1 MILNIKK
8 YFLKNKKNFF
18 KIGSI
23 VLLIGVISFLI
34 YMESDYHKYK
44 TATKM
49 YNEGNYEEAIK
60 IYKKIKNYKDSKD
73 KIIETKYQYGK
84 QLITDKDFTEAIKI
98 FEELG
103 EYEETK
109 ELLVQAKY
117 QYAKELISK
126 EDDIGEEDYTK
137 AIEIFTALNA
147 YEDSKE
153 LLKEGY
159 YLYGKYLRNNYK
171 YEISTEQFN
180 KILDYKDSQDY
191 IKLNNEDIIE
201 DKLSEFLKGTWKS
214 GNDYLVFTD
223 YWSLTDYFKSF
234 SIWITKYSCDIVD
247 EKTLECSP
255 KGTSVRNDITIKI
268 NDNSITFYEKEDDP
282 FFTPRIAEYQKDSD
296 ETDIP
301 NGFKEPKIG
310 MTKEE
315 VRNSSWGSPED
326 INTYTYYWGTQ
337 EQWVYDN
344 FKYIY
349 FENGI
354 VTSISD

>member
-8 YFLKNKKNFF
+8 YFLKNKKMFF

-23 VLLIGVISFLI
+23 VLLVGVISFLI

-60 IYKKIKNYKDSKD
+60 IYKNIKNYKDSKD

-84 QLITDKDFTEAIKI
+84 QLITDEDFTEAIKI

-103 EYEETK
+103 EYKETK

-126 EDDIGEEDYTK
+126 EDDIVEEDYTK
-137 AIEIFTALNA
+137 AIEIFTELNE

-191 IKLNNEDIIE
+191 IKMNNEDIIE
-201 DKLSEFLKGTWKS
+201 DKLSEFLEGTWKS
-214 GNDYLVFTD
+214 GNNYLVFTD
-223 YWSLTDYFKSF
+223 YWSFTDYHKY
-234 SIWITKYSCDIVD
+234 INVWITKYSCDIID
-247 EKTLECSP
+247 EKTLECNT
-255 KGTSVRNDITIKI
+255 KYGTEDMKVTIKI
-268 NDNSITFYEKEDDP
+268 NENSITFSQIRNSP
-282 FFTPRIAEYQKDSD
+282 FSSRIEEYQKDSD

-301 NGFKEPKIG
+301 NGYREPEIG

-315 VRNSSWGSPED
+315 VINSSWGSPED

-337 EQWVYDN
+337 EQRVYGD

-354 VTSISD
+354 VTSITD